1 MLDTYFLSDK
11 FWLHL
16 EIFGFITGLIYV
28 YLELKQKIS
37 MWILGSISS
46 AIFVIIFAFAKI
58 YADMCFNFYNLIIGI
73 YGLTLWLKNSN
84 EDLTEEIDDSKIYY
98 NHITKTQM
106 TNMMI
111 LSFILY
117 FGIYIIL
124 ANFTDSPIPY
134 GDSFTTTLSII
145 AVYLLAKKVIEQWV
159 KNSLA
164 RRISTID
171 ISSTMIK
178 SASSSSL
185 LLIIRSS
192 SSLTSP
198 NAECNV
204 LASICPVLSAIRRAA
219 LPVGAVSSISLR
231 LTLL

>member
-145 AVYLLAKKVIEQWV
+145 AVYLLAKKVIEQWLLWIV
-159 KNSLA
+159 VNIASIYIYHKQGLNL
-164 RRISTID
+164 
-171 ISSTMIK
+171 TMILYGIYSIVSFYGYYHWK
-178 SASSSSL
+178 KKGIL
-185 LLIIRSS
+185 LNNNKTDIIAR
-192 SSLTSP
+192 
-198 NAECNV
+198 
-204 LASICPVLSAIRRAA
+204 
-219 LPVGAVSSISLR
+219 
-231 LTLL
+231 